1 MENCKLSTID
11 MFNKLANLFPEFKE
25 WTTQDV
31 VEIKKFL
38 KKDSIVLDIGCG
50 WGREIKEL
58 APFCKKIIALD
69 NDAREIETA
78 KSYLKNIQ
86 NVEFEIQD
94 AKKTSFPDESFDIII
109 SVGNTFGNLGDDK
122 EKVLQEMKRLIKKD
136 GKILLSVYSKG
147 ANSKRATAY
156 ESIGLKIKTI
166 ENGKILFE
174 DGLISEEFSK
184 DELREIFEKFQLKVR
199 FIDIANIAVL
209 CIGSK

>member
-1 MENCKLSTID
+1 MENCELSTID
-11 MFNKLANLFPEFKE
+11 MFNKLVDVFPEFAE
-25 WTTQDV
+25 WTKQDI

-38 KKDSIVLDIGCG
+38 KKDSIVLDVGCG

-58 APFCKKIIALD
+58 APFCEKIVALD
-69 NDAREIETA
+69 NDSREIETA

-94 AKKTSFPDESFDIII
+94 AKKTSFPDEAFDIII
-109 SVGNTFGNLGDDK
+109 SVGNTFGNLAEDK

-147 ANSKRATAY
+147 VNSKRATAY
-156 ESIGLKIKTI
+156 KSIGLKIKTI
-166 ENGKILFE
+166 ENGKIHFE

-184 DELREIFEKFQLKVR
+184 DELKEIFEKFQLKVR
-199 FIDIANIAVL
+199 FIDIADIAVL
-209 CIGSK
+209 CVVSK

>member
-1 MENCKLSTID
+1 MKNCELPTID
-11 MFNKLANLFPEFKE
+11 MFNKLANIFPEFKE

-31 VEIKKFL
+31 IEIKKFL

-78 KSYLKNIQ
+78 KSYLKDIQ

-94 AKKTSFPDESFDIII
+94 AKNTSFPDESFDIII
-109 SVGNTFGNLGDDK
+109 SVGNTFGNLADNK
-122 EKVLQEMKRLIKKD
+122 EEVLQEMKRLIKKD
-136 GKILLSVYSKG
+136 GKILLSVYSEG

-156 ESIGLKIKTI
+156 ESVGLKIKTI
-166 ENGKILFE
+166 ENGKIHFE

-184 DELREIFEKFQLKVR
+184 DELEEIFEKFQLKVH
-199 FIDIANIAVL
+199 FIGIADIAVL
-209 CIGSK
+209 CVVSK